1 MEAEPAIFLSVVS
14 MEKFV
19 GRLMTVAYNNPQH
32 WRDHA
37 TEMRALS
44 ETTKDVEAA
53 AIMLRL
59 ADVYDEL
66 AERAEVRSNGVP
78 PGGM

>member
-1 MEAEPAIFLSVVS
+1 
-14 MEKFV
+14 
-19 GRLMTVAYNNPQH
+19 
-32 WRDHA
+32 
-37 TEMRALS
+37 MRALS

>member
-1 MEAEPAIFLSVVS
+1 
-14 MEKFV
+14 
-19 GRLMTVAYNNPQH
+19 MTVAYNNPEQ
-32 WRDHA
+32 WRDRA

-44 ETTKDVEAA
+44 ETTKDIEAA

-59 ADVYDEL
+59 AGVYDDL
-66 AERAEVRSNGVP
+66 AERAEMRSNGVP

>member
-1 MEAEPAIFLSVVS
+1 

-66 AERAEVRSNGVP
+66 AERAEMRSNGVP

>member
-1 MEAEPAIFLSVVS
+1 MGGGTCNFPIGCLDGEIR
-14 MEKFV
+14 